1 MRPTIAVIIAGAAL
15 GLTPAVAQN
24 ADVAMNNEAPVTA
37 PDANAAAPVDNMTVA
52 TPVDANAVLAPET
65 APADTTAPQPEPEP
79 ALGRSTAL
87 PWGLLG
93 LLGLVG
99 LFGRRRS
106 S

>member
-15 GLTPAVAQN
+15 GLTPAAAQN
-24 ADVAMNNEAPVTA
+24 ADNATTNETTATATA
-37 PDANAAAPVDNMTVA
+37 PDANAAAPVDNMAAA
-52 TPVDANAVLAPET
+52 TPVDENAALPPET
-65 APADTTAPQPEPEP
+65 APVETAAPQPAPMSS
-79 ALGRSTAL
+79 GAL

-99 LFGRRRS
+99 LFGRKRS

>member
-15 GLTPAVAQN
+15 GLTPAAAQN
-24 ADVAMNNEAPVTA
+24 ADNATTNETTATA
-37 PDANAAAPVDNMTVA
+37 PDANAAMPVDNMA
-52 TPVDANAVLAPET
+52 TAPPVDANAALPPET
-65 APADTTAPQPEPEP
+65 APVETAEPQPAPM
-79 ALGRSTAL
+79 RSGAL

-99 LFGRRRS
+99 LIGRKRS

>member
-15 GLTPAVAQN
+15 GLTPAAAQN
-24 ADVAMNNEAPVTA
+24 ADDNAMTNETTATA
-37 PDANAAAPVDNMTVA
+37 PDANAAAPVDNMAAV
-52 TPVDANAVLAPET
+52 PPFDANAAMPPET
-65 APADTTAPQPEPEP
+65 APVETQAPQPAPMSS
-79 ALGRSTAL
+79 GAL

-99 LFGRRRS
+99 LFGRKRS